1 MYMVLSAYL
10 LGLAAGWFWLRVSH
24 NVVVLLPTNYSPLQ
38 AWPVLEDL
46 LLRSLKSRRLLSA
59 EGPSVLHNM
68 GLCIGLFMTQLLAS
82 SEANDPGDRRSKMVA
97 VMSFIT

>member
-24 NVVVLLPTNYSPLQ
+24 NVAVPLPTNYSPLK

-46 LLRSLKSRRLLSA
+46 LLRSLKSTQGACSLLNDLYSGM
-59 EGPSVLHNM
+59 EPSVFL
-68 GLCIGLFMTQLLAS
+68 LDCIES
-82 SEANDPGDRRSKMVA
+82 RC
-97 VMSFIT
+97 